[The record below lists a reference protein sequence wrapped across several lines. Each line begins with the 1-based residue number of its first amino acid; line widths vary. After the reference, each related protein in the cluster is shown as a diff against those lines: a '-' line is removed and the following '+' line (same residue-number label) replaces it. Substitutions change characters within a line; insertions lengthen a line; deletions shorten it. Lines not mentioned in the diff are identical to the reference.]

1 MIELKSIYKRY
12 GKYLVLNNVSIC
24 FPSQGMFIINGYNGV
39 GKTTLL
45 NIISLMDSNFEGQI
59 YFDGENFSNS
69 SFRKGQSFRSKNI
82 SYVLYNNNLFSF
94 LNAKENLLLDSNLE
108 YTELLSDIDL
118 DKNINHLSGGQQMLV
133 ALTRVINQRKKII
146 LLDEVTSQLSDENV
160 KKLMNKLIEISKQCL
175 IILVTHDLRVLN
187 HYPLKTY
194 ELKEGK
200 LVWSK

>member
-133 ALTRVINQRKKII
+133 AMTRVINQKKKII

-200 LVWSK
+200 LV

>member
-1 MIELKSIYKRY
+1 
-12 GKYLVLNNVSIC
+12 
-24 FPSQGMFIINGYNGV
+24 MFIINGYNGV

-200 LVWSK
+200 LV

>member
-69 SFRKGQSFRSKNI
+69 SFRKRQSFRSKNI

-133 ALTRVINQRKKII
+133 ALFRVINQRKKII

-200 LVWSK
+200 LV

>member
-12 GKYLVLNNVSIC
+12 GKYLVINNVSIC

-200 LVWSK
+200 LV

>member
-133 ALTRVINQRKKII
+133 ALFRVINQRKKII

-200 LVWSK
+200 LV

>member
-200 LVWSK
+200 LV

>member
-1 MIELKSIYKRY
+1 
-12 GKYLVLNNVSIC
+12 
-24 FPSQGMFIINGYNGV
+24 MFIINGYNGV

-69 SFRKGQSFRSKNI
+69 SFRKRQSFRSKNI

-133 ALTRVINQRKKII
+133 ALFRVINQRKKII

-200 LVWSK
+200 LV